1 MLSADGEIQPVLEKA
16 REIRELSRLCNE
28 FLPPELGPLVQ
39 AANLK
44 DGKLVLLAANP
55 ATAAKLRLL
64 AESLGVFLAK
74 ERPKVSGV
82 SIRVQPNA
90 SRHSDVAAR
99 KSVRFSAS
107 NLADLEALHAR
118 LADSP
123 ARSALG
129 MLLEHHASMPAKSPP
144 TDARKKTTAE
154 PRRSRKA
161 RT

>member
-1 MLSADGEIQPVLEKA
+1 M
-16 REIRELSRLCNE
+16 
-28 FLPPELGPLVQ
+28 PPELGPLVQ

-55 ATAAKLRLL
+55 ATASKLRLL
-64 AESLGVFLAK
+64 AESLGAFLAK
-74 ERPKVSGV
+74 ERPKVRGV

-90 SRHSDVAAR
+90 SRRTDVAAR
-99 KSVRFSAS
+99 KSVSFSAS
-107 NLADLEALHAR
+107 NLAELQALHAR

-123 ARSALG
+123 ARSALRA
-129 MLLEHHASMPAKSPP
+129 LLERHASAPSKLPP
-144 TDARKKTTAE
+144 TGAQKETSAA